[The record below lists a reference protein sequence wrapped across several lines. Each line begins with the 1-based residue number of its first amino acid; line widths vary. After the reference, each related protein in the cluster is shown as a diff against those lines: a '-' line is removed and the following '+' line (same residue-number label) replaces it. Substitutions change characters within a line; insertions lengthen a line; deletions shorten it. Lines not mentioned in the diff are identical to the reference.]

1 MVSISSRKIKISTGQ
16 FLCFHRNIQLRQ
28 KKLNNIE
35 LLSIETSPELLL
47 RIKGLGVHFKMMAI
61 WTKNVVY
68 GLSLFM
74 ISWLDTIVE
83 VERMNAE
90 YVEPGN

>member
-1 MVSISSRKIKISTGQ
+1 MFPSQHPTAT
-16 FLCFHRNIQLRQ
+16 

-35 LLSIETSPELLL
+35 LLSIETSPGLLL

-74 ISWLDTIVE
+74 IRYYCGSGRD
-83 VERMNAE
+83 ERRIC
-90 YVEPGN
+90 